1 MDYYEFQKMVCDQL
15 EIPYPVF
22 ELEHSPDKVYQ
33 AVIPARAEIPDALQL
48 AYPAG
53 TASSKTKNRTGWRI
67 KLGKETDHN
76 RETVGGTGLR
86 EGFSGVRKTE
96 TAT

>member
-1 MDYYEFQKMVCDQL
+1 MTLTDQVGACAKYVLDHDLKGIFHIGSRDTVDYYEFQKMVCDQL

-48 AYPAG
+48 
-53 TASSKTKNRTGWRI
+53 
-67 KLGKETDHN
+67 
-76 RETVGGTGLR
+76 TVLQ
-86 EGFSGVRKTE
+86 VLQALKQK
-96 TAT
+96 